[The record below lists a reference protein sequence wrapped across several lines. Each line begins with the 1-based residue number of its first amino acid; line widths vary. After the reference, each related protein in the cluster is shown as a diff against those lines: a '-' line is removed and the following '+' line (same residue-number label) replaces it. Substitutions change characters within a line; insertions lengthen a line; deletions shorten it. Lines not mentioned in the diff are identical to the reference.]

1 MYSTDDRATQA
12 LCSTAIGT
20 EGSRFLNHPA
30 GACGQEVG
38 ETGTGPD
45 HHIDAGR
52 SWSLVSIKISKGN
65 KSFEACGLKTAT
77 RPVHG

>member
-1 MYSTDDRATQA
+1 MYNTGDWATQA

-20 EGSRFLNHPA
+20 EG
-30 GACGQEVG
+30 QELG

-52 SWSLVSIKISKGN
+52 RWSLVSIKISKGN